1 MEKCGSKNVAKRMV
15 FAASKETKKE
25 KMEDIEGDSYTY
37 HLVKKMKQENKDTVG
52 KKFIWDDDSVLAF
65 HEEDKKN
72 AWKQHYES

>member
-1 MEKCGSKNVAKRMV
+1 MV